1 MWVEHVLT
9 AQNKM
14 AIWTRAIL
22 RERGTY
28 ILDTRYVRV
37 SYQVYVDVV
46 PHAIRIVSP

>member
-14 AIWTRAIL
+14 AIWTHGILQL
-22 RERGTY
+22 REL

-37 SYQVYVDVV
+37 RPTKLPSVC
-46 PHAIRIVSP
+46 

>member
-14 AIWTRAIL
+14 AIWTHGIL
-22 RERGTY
+22 REL

-37 SYQVYVDVV
+37 RPTKLPSVC
-46 PHAIRIVSP
+46 

>member
-14 AIWTRAIL
+14 AIWTHGLL
-22 RERGTY
+22 RELI

-37 SYQVYVDVV
+37 RLTKLPGVC
-46 PHAIRIVSP
+46 